1 MKICI
6 IGSGYVGLVTGACL
20 ADIEN
25 EITCL
30 DIDEKKVR
38 HLRSGEI
45 PIFEPNL
52 QNLVKKNINAGFL
65 KFESSYK
72 KITDINLF
80 FICVDTPNDV
90 NNNPNLKNLY
100 AVCESLCNSIKTDA
114 IVVLKSTVP
123 LGTNR
128 NITNIF
134 NAKLP
139 KNISVDVVSNPEFLR
154 EGSAINDFMRPERII
169 IGSKSNHSISVL
181 KDLYSPFNRK
191 SDKVIVMSPAS
202 AELSKYAANA
212 FLATKISFVNEMAVI
227 AEQIEANMHEVRD
240 GLGSDS
246 RIGDQFLYAGLGYGG
261 SCFPKDI
268 NALINFQK
276 EHDIQSNILQAA
288 HNQNKNMENL
298 FISKILKIFDDASQI
313 SLLFWGASFKPNTDD
328 VRESIAIKIISRLSD
343 KFKSIGLYDPKALLK
358 AKAALNKN
366 NNIFF
371 LEDKYEKIDSFDALI
386 ICTEWKEFWNPDF
399 KQLQKMK
406 SKVVLDGRNIL
417 NRYKVEENDLTYIGI
432 GT

>member
-181 KDLYSPFNRK
+181 KDLL
-191 SDKVIVMSPAS
+191 V
-202 AELSKYAANA
+202 
-212 FLATKISFVNEMAVI
+212 
-227 AEQIEANMHEVRD
+227 
-240 GLGSDS
+240 
-246 RIGDQFLYAGLGYGG
+246 
-261 SCFPKDI
+261 
-268 NALINFQK
+268 
-276 EHDIQSNILQAA
+276 
-288 HNQNKNMENL
+288 
-298 FISKILKIFDDASQI
+298 KIFHET
-313 SLLFWGASFKPNTDD
+313 L
-328 VRESIAIKIISRLSD
+328 IKRVNYILT
-343 KFKSIGLYDPKALLK
+343 LK
-358 AKAALNKN
+358 AV
-366 NNIFF
+366 
-371 LEDKYEKIDSFDALI
+371 Y
-386 ICTEWKEFWNPDF
+386 
-399 KQLQKMK
+399 
-406 SKVVLDGRNIL
+406 
-417 NRYKVEENDLTYIGI
+417 
-432 GT
+432 